1 MASNLGKRKEREA
14 DDAHGSTL
22 FVSNLPYTATS
33 VDLETLF
40 SDIAPVRTAFVVTEH
55 GTGVSK
61 GVGYV
66 SFALKEDAEACFKQ
80 VSEEG
85 LLIAHRK
92 IRIQWADKKPLQ
104 KRNADDAEP
113 TQKREQPK
121 RPREPL
127 TKTPQTPHD
136 PLAVKTLIVAGLPT
150 PLEPNVLWK
159 KIRKCAGAD
168 KLIYPAKDVSGEDD
182 PTQAHVV
189 FSTAAKAS
197 DAVAKLHAH
206 VYKGSLLSATL
217 KKRVEALAK
226 PKKAKTAAAAP
237 AIAPNRASR
246 LIVRN
251 LPFTATEQDL
261 RALFL
266 PYGPIHSITLPKAEP
281 KEQPPQVKDA
291 EEDDAMDEDGE
302 NENSVPTPAHQPRNK
317 GFAFVWMLSKQDAS
331 RALEGCNGKPIRAG
345 MAQDLVSAK
354 QKRKKQLR
362 LERKMKGVSL
372 KEKEG
377 EGEGEGDEEG
387 EEKEDE
393 NETEKEEEEKEE
405 DEEEDE
411 HKEATERVIAV
422 DWALSKEKWKE
433 EVAKMEEVKVDSDI
447 DMDSDSASSSSNSDS
462 EDEDEA
468 IGVHEDDSDDGSSQ
482 DDSDSDSDYDRD
494 RDEDEDE
501 PTKPAL
507 PAPEAGTTLF
517 VRNVPYIAT
526 EEELRTLFRAYG
538 PLRYARI
545 TMDGSTGR
553 SRGTGFACFWNKE
566 DADKV
571 IEQSEVLRTETTGLS
586 TAPKK
591 NPFSLPSIL
600 TPDPSSSLARSLVL
614 HGRTLDVVR
623 AVTRETA
630 TKLREEGEK
639 LREKQDKRNMYLLRE
654 GLIHPNSPAAA
665 SLSPAEIERRTA
677 SYNSRRTLLKSNP
690 ALFISRTRLSI
701 RQVPLYVSER
711 MLKRLA
717 VHAVRAFNKEVKAG
731 EREGL
736 SADEVAERSED
747 GLADILNQGLKE
759 AGENVPA
766 KDDGKKTAAKG
777 KGRDTGVKQTK
788 IVRQNER
795 IDPLTAKGRSK
806 GYGFIEM
813 NTHADALRVLR
824 WANNNP
830 AVTPLFRAWY
840 KEELSDYLKRE
851 KSKPAEERDEARIKR
866 IKEEVDGSGGGATAR
881 GGDKDRGTLIVEFS
895 IENVMVVQRRAQ
907 AAAGGAKRDREAAK
921 GGKEDVEGQAPG
933 GTKRSNR
940 EREGGERER
949 ESGPPSKRR
958 KTDGKGGKEKEKGGK
973 SGKGEKAQSVA
984 KDESASK
991 KKKDEE
997 HKKPFNP
1004 VGAVIGRKRKEKKMG
1019 KKK

>member
-1 MASNLGKRKEREA
+1 MASNLGKRKERSAPEGEG
-14 DDAHGSTL
+14 AHGSTL

-40 SDIAPVRTAFVVTEH
+40 SDIAPVRTAFVVTEQ

-85 LLIAHRK
+85 LLIASRK
-92 IRIQWADKKPLQ
+92 IRIQWADKKVH
-104 KRNADDAEP
+104 DAEP

-136 PLAVKTLIVAGLPT
+136 PLAVKTLIVSGLPT

-159 KIRKCAGAD
+159 KIRKCPGAD

-226 PKKAKTAAAAP
+226 PKKAVVGLKTA

-246 LIVRN
+246 LIIRN

-266 PYGPIHSITLPKAEP
+266 PYGPIHSITLPRPNQKS
-281 KEQPPQVKDA
+281 KPPQHHPPHQA
-291 EEDDAMDEDGE
+291 
-302 NENSVPTPAHQPRNK
+302 PAQPK
-317 GFAFVWMLSKQDAS
+317 ASPSSGWLSKQDAS
-331 RALEGCNGKPIRAG
+331 RALEGCNGSLSARG
-345 MAQDLVSAK
+345 WRRDL
-354 QKRKKQLR
+354 RTKK
-362 LERKMKGVSL
+362 G
-372 KEKEG
+372 
-377 EGEGEGDEEG
+377 GD
-387 EEKEDE
+387 
-393 NETEKEEEEKEE
+393 
-405 DEEEDE
+405 EDE
-411 HKEATERVIAV
+411 HQEATERVIAV

-433 EVAKMEEVKVDSDI
+433 EIAKMEEKVDSDI
-447 DMDSDSASSSSNSDS
+447 EMDSGS
-462 EDEDEA
+462 
-468 IGVHEDDSDDGSSQ
+468 DDSDDGSSQ

-494 RDEDEDE
+494 RDRDSDEDE
-501 PTKPAL
+501 EAPTKPAL

-571 IEQSEVLRTETTGLS
+571 IEQSEILRTETTGLS

-591 NPFSLPSIL
+591 IRSAYLRSSPPTLVQPSKK
-600 TPDPSSSLARSLVL
+600 PRP

-654 GLIHPNSPAAA
+654 GRTDPPELPCKQRRYPPARK
-665 SLSPAEIERRTA
+665 SERRTA
-677 SYNSRRTLLKSNP
+677 SYNSLAAQLLKSNP
-690 ALFISRTRLSI
+690 
-701 RQVPLYVSER
+701 
-711 MLKRLA
+711 
-717 VHAVRAFNKEVKAG
+717 RAF
-731 EREGL
+731 
-736 SADEVAERSED
+736 
-747 GLADILNQGLKE
+747 
-759 AGENVPA
+759 
-766 KDDGKKTAAKG
+766 
-777 KGRDTGVKQTK
+777 
-788 IVRQNER
+788 
-795 IDPLTAKGRSK
+795 
-806 GYGFIEM
+806 
-813 NTHADALRVLR
+813 
-824 WANNNP
+824 
-830 AVTPLFRAWY
+830 
-840 KEELSDYLKRE
+840 
-851 KSKPAEERDEARIKR
+851 
-866 IKEEVDGSGGGATAR
+866 
-881 GGDKDRGTLIVEFS
+881 
-895 IENVMVVQRRAQ
+895 
-907 AAAGGAKRDREAAK
+907 
-921 GGKEDVEGQAPG
+921 
-933 GTKRSNR
+933 
-940 EREGGERER
+940 
-949 ESGPPSKRR
+949 
-958 KTDGKGGKEKEKGGK
+958 
-973 SGKGEKAQSVA
+973 
-984 KDESASK
+984 
-991 KKKDEE
+991 
-997 HKKPFNP
+997 
-1004 VGAVIGRKRKEKKMG
+1004 
-1019 KKK
+1019 